1 LKTLIRRVIGRAPP
15 EFPWDNREPI
25 REELFSVE
33 RLEAHARS
41 LAIAQPVA
49 PHSSRGNALT
59 GRLSDNAA
67 ALHDA
72 YRRIVMATDEG
83 RAITPAA
90 EWLIDNYHLVEKQI
104 REIRADL
111 PTGYYRQLPKL
122 ADGPFARYPR
132 VFGIAWAFVA
142 HADSRFDTEML
153 CRYVRAYQEVQPLTI
168 GELWAVSITLR
179 IVLIENL
186 RRLAGRIVDS
196 YSARQDAD
204 QIADRLLGAGSREPE
219 DASVILAELE
229 RKPVPDAFA
238 VELVHRLHDQDP
250 KVIPILTWLDRRLIA
265 QKTTADAGR
274 TSEARFGG
282 SHRT

>member
-1 LKTLIRRVIGRAPP
+1 MNSFIRRVLGRAQPN
-15 EFPWDNREPI
+15 FPWNNREPI

-33 RLEAHARS
+33 RIEEHARS
-41 LAIAQPVA
+41 LAIAQPIA
-49 PHSSRGNALT
+49 PQSRRGHPLA
-59 GRLSDNAA
+59 GRLSDNSV
-67 ALHDA
+67 ALRDA
-72 YRRIVMATDEG
+72 YRRIARAANEN

-104 REIRADL
+104 REIRTDL

-122 ADGPFARYPR
+122 ADGPFAGYPR
-132 VFGIAWAFVA
+132 VLGITWAFVA

-196 YSARQDAD
+196 Y
-204 QIADRLLGAGSREPE
+204 
-219 DASVILAELE
+219 
-229 RKPVPDAFA
+229 
-238 VELVHRLHDQDP
+238 
-250 KVIPILTWLDRRLIA
+250 
-265 QKTTADAGR
+265 
-274 TSEARFGG
+274 
-282 SHRT
+282 